1 MGGNL
6 ESLALF
12 GKVSAVLIAAIVV
25 KIPKFCQKFFNIMK
39 IL

>member
-12 GKVSAVLIAAIVV
+12 GKVSAVLIAAIFV
-25 KIPKFCQKFFNIMK
+25 KISKFIKKFLIS
-39 IL
+39 